1 MGFPNATYRPLIPP
15 KGPKF
20 RPPTPSP
27 ARGLVRSL
35 IAWAAQPVVV
45 RCRGAAGRRGW
56 WWMLCMGRPEP
67 GAATSQSVFLR
78 ANGRNGRIA
87 FTSHTVE
94 AAGPAKNIVIASRGT
109 TCLPTRVGRVSE
121 LRCVACAAIE
131 CRMVSGKSS
140 QAQNHP
146 NDSRYSSG
154 RGDLHLF

>member
-1 MGFPNATYRPLIPP
+1 
-15 KGPKF
+15 
-20 RPPTPSP
+20 
-27 ARGLVRSL
+27 
-35 IAWAAQPVVV
+35 
-45 RCRGAAGRRGW
+45 
-56 WWMLCMGRPEP
+56 MGRPEP
-67 GAATSQSVFLR
+67 GAATSQSAFLR

-146 NDSRYSSG
+146 NDSRYSRG
-154 RGDLHLF
+154 RGDLRLFLLDVYTVFLRNNNNEKEEVYMVQLEGFETREKEGHI